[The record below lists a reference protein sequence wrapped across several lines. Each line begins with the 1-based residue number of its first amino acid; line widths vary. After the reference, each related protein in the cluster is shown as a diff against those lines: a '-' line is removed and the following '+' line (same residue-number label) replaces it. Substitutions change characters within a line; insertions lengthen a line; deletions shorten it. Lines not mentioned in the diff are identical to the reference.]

1 MNTASELL
9 RESAGG
15 DLAAGSPAAPGDNGT
30 TSSASTEA
38 IPKENPCWTDA
49 VEDGELREFA
59 RTKGWKQ
66 LAEMVQG
73 YRNLEKLIGGEKVP
87 LPKGEADTEG
97 WERVYKALGRPAT
110 PEEYQL
116 PDADSAAQ
124 YHKLGLTARQASGLN
139 TWQTEQQTAKQAAAA
154 QEQAA
159 AAQEHARQLAAVRKE
174 WGPDFESNVRLG
186 KRAVRELGL
195 EGSVEALETALGSGE
210 LLRLTAKLGR
220 GLAEDRFAGQSGAGR
235 FGMSQEE
242 AQEELGRLQ
251 KDKGFVKRYL
261 DGDSDSV
268 RRFTQLH
275 AVAYPPE

>member
-15 DLAAGSPAAPGDNGT
+15 DLAAESPAAPGDNGT
-30 TSSASTEA
+30 TASASTGA

-59 RTKGWKQ
+59 RNKGWKQ
-66 LAEMVQG
+66 PAEMVQG

-116 PDADSAAQ
+116 ADADSAAQ

-154 QEQAA
+154 E
-159 AAQEHARQLAAVRKE
+159 EHARQLAAVRKE
-174 WGPDFESNVRLG
+174 WGQDFESNVRLG

-251 KDKGFVKRYL
+251 RDKGFVKRYL
-261 DGDSDSV
+261 EGDSDSV

-275 AVAYPPE
+275 AVAYPGQ